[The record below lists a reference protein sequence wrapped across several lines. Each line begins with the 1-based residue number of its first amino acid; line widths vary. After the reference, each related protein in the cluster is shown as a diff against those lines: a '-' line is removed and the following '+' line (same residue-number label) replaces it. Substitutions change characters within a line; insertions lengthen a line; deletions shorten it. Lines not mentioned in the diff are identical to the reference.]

1 MWSDQGMD
9 PGAVA
14 PERAAQAGAWELRNE
29 VEIMAGLAAGELRPW
44 YQPIVDLTTDRMIGV
59 EALVRWHRPD
69 GTVESPAS
77 FLPVAERSD
86 LVLDIDRAIFVQ
98 ALADLC
104 RWQQTRPAFRVSVN
118 LSGRQLD
125 RPTLPSELDVA
136 VAAAGVRPGSIDLEI
151 TETARPTDLPTSRE
165 VVARLGERGYTVWFD
180 DFGTGWSSLYD
191 LLTTPVG
198 GIKLERS
205 IADHLGTP
213 VGDALIGALATAAD
227 QVGFKVTIEGI
238 EHRSQAERARA
249 LGCHYGQ
256 GYWWS
261 RPRPAADIS
270 AMIVG

>member
-1 MWSDQGMD
+1 
-9 PGAVA
+9 
-14 PERAAQAGAWELRNE
+14 
-29 VEIMAGLAAGELRPW
+29 MAGLAAGELRPW
-44 YQPIVDLTTDRMIGV
+44 YQPIMDLAADRLVGV
-59 EALVRWHRPD
+59 EALVRWHHPD

-77 FLPVAERSD
+77 LLPVAERSD

-98 ALADLC
+98 ALVDLAV
-104 RWQQTRPAFRVSVN
+104 WQQTRPALRVSVN
-118 LSGRQLD
+118 LSGRHLD

-136 VAAAGVRPGSIDLEI
+136 VAAAGISPGSVDLEI
-151 TETARPTDLPTSRE
+151 TETVRPTDLATSRK
-165 VVARLGERGYTVWFD
+165 VVAQLGERGYTMWLD

-238 EHRSQAERARA
+238 EHRSQVERARA

-261 RPRPAADIS
+261 RPRPAAAIS
-270 AMIVG
+270 ALITG